1 MVVVDS
7 AYVTIKTSTT
17 VMGVY
22 FGFFCVMLLTVMGLF
37 IWQCRRGC
45 HLTRHTSVVE
55 EKTMVNNAT
64 MTTVTYTEVKGAQY
78 PRFKHEP
85 RSGGCW

>member
-17 VMGVY
+17 ILGIYFGLFCMMLLIVMGIY
-22 FGFFCVMLLTVMGLF
+22 
-37 IWQCRRGC
+37 IWQRGRDC

-55 EKTMVNNAT
+55 EKTMMNKAT
-64 MTTVTYTEVKGAQY
+64 MTTVTYTEVKGAKY

-85 RSGGCW
+85 TSGGCW